1 MAQTSRISNMLEVVD
16 NYKGDATWID
26 DAIAEY
32 PLFMQ
37 QTSDKLMSPSVPVD
51 IVWHTHQLAGTVYQ

>member
-1 MAQTSRISNMLEVVD
+1 MLRVVD
-16 NYKGDATWID
+16 GQKGDTTWID

-37 QTSDKLMSPSVPVD
+37 EISASPSVPVD
-51 IVWHTHQLAGTVYQ
+51 IVWHTHQLAGTVYG

>member
-1 MAQTSRISNMLEVVD
+1 MLEVVD

-26 DAIAEY
+26 DAVMEY

-37 QTSDKLMSPSVPVD
+37 QAWDKLASPSVPVD

>member
-1 MAQTSRISNMLEVVD
+1 MLEVVD
-16 NYKGDATWID
+16 NYKGDVAWID